1 MNYLLAL
8 LTALIGSALVAEAQ
22 ATAGQAPA
30 DIGPTIS
37 YLIDVV
43 ASSERTFVR
52 NSTRYSAAEAAQHLR
67 RKYQHFRARIQTVDD
82 FIELAASRSLM
93 TGKPYLVVDN
103 RGDSRPVSQWLRQV
117 LSEYCD
123 GRAGDASPSAN
134 RNAAI
139 QCAE

>member
-8 LTALIGSALVAEAQ
+8 LTALIGSVLVAEAQ

-30 DIGPTIS
+30 DIEPTIS

-43 ASSERTFVR
+43 ASSEQTFVR

-103 RGDSRPVSQWLRQV
+103 TGNAIPVSQWLRQV